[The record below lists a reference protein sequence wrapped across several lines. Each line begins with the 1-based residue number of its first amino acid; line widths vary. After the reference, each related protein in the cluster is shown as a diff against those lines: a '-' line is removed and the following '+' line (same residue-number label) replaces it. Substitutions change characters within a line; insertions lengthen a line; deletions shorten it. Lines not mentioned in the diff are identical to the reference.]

1 MVIFEFN
8 LLVLVFLLQDLWLL
22 NKGVSH
28 MKKLILVILIILSL
42 GLCVA
47 VADENNSVKS
57 LWQQFKAEQKIKARS
72 EGAKK
77 LEKGLTKEAV
87 KNLLGFPDSVKDNNW
102 WYESTL
108 IDSEGEVDKILDI
121 QIRFNSENK
130 VDVFLSKMYSA
141 VEE

>member
-1 MVIFEFN
+1 
-8 LLVLVFLLQDLWLL
+8 
-22 NKGVSH
+22 

-57 LWQQFKAEQKIKARS
+57 LWQQFKAEQKIKDNEIRRIIKARS

-87 KNLLGFPDSVKDNNW
+87 KNLLGFPDVVMDNQW
-102 WYESTL
+102 MYESTL
-108 IDSEGEVDKILDI
+108 IGSEGEVDKNFKI

-130 VDVFLSKMYSA
+130 VDVFLSREYSTEKSKA
-141 VEE
+141 SVTNPMNNDEVLYKY